1 MLENVAVWWV
11 VFVLLGAG
19 MYVLRYMDVLSTPHL
34 RTLIKVGP
42 YILLVIHIGLVLM
55 AMKDAIFQGILCLL
69 IPGYSFYWLY
79 LIFDNFMVRAIVAG
93 LLVGIG
99 LDSLEF
105 YQVVFNKVYN
115 QISDFIQSGGGEVF
129 YCSTSGRRNPL
140 A

>member
-19 MYVLRYMDVLSTPHL
+19 MYVRRYMDVLSTSHL

-105 YQVVFNKVYN
+105 YPGRLQ
-115 QISDFIQSGGGEVF
+115 QGLQSDK
-129 YCSTSGRRNPL
+129 
-140 A
+140 